1 MRKKEK
7 KSSMGESEDLGNV
20 YEEEE
25 FVIYKMPDGNVR
37 SCGFD
42 VNSALLREG
51 KKPMYTIHNQDIFVV
66 DDSKNE
72 VSDLFKHMAV
82 PAGLFYMNT
91 ASASDSEKGIG
102 EERGLY
108 RNVEDEEEIN
118 DDIYDKL
125 MDLVT
130 EMEKRRKN
138 KETRKTRLEKKVKK
152 TTRKK
157 R

>member
-7 KSSMGESEDLGNV
+7 KEMGENEDLGNV

-25 FVIYKMPDGNVR
+25 FVIYKTPDGNVR

-42 VNSALLREG
+42 INSALLREG

-91 ASASDSEKGIG
+91 VSASDSGIG
-102 EERGLY
+102 EERGLHK
-108 RNVEDEEEIN
+108 NVEDEEEIN

-138 KETRKTRLEKKVKK
+138 KETQKTRPEKKVKK

>member
-7 KSSMGESEDLGNV
+7 KDMGENKDLGNV

-25 FVIYKMPDGNVR
+25 FVIYKTPDGNVR
-37 SCGFD
+37 SFGFD
-42 VNSALLREG
+42 INSALLREG

-91 ASASDSEKGIG
+91 ASDSGIG
-102 EERGLY
+102 EERGLHKI
-108 RNVEDEEEIN
+108 VEDEEEIN

-138 KETRKTRLEKKVKK
+138 KETQKARPEKKVKK

>member
-7 KSSMGESEDLGNV
+7 KDMGENEDLGNN

-42 VNSALLREG
+42 INSALLREG

-91 ASASDSEKGIG
+91 ASDSEKVIG
-102 EERGLY
+102 EERGLHK
-108 RNVEDEEEIN
+108 NVEDEEEIN

-138 KETRKTRLEKKVKK
+138 KETRKARPEKKKM
-152 TTRKK
+152 TRKK